1 MRLTKKVQN
10 QLKRFGANIAA
21 FRQERGFTIKEF
33 SKVTGIK
40 EEYLKKIEIGK
51 APGLT
56 MSKIKRIADFLRISV
71 IDLFDNV

>member
-1 MRLTKKVQN
+1 MRLTKKVQD
-10 QLKRFGANIAA
+10 QLKRFGANITA

-56 MSKIKRIADFLRISV
+56 I
-71 IDLFDNV
+71 